1 MSSPTSHSGTASA
14 TRYPTMVLS
23 SISGSLLVF
32 APTMLMR
39 FNSRDSESAL
49 NHPQEP
55 CQTIL

>member
-1 MSSPTSHSGTASA
+1 
-14 TRYPTMVLS
+14 
-23 SISGSLLVF
+23 
-32 APTMLMR
+32 MLMR